1 MFVDQTVQGVEV
13 SGSNAGE
20 QDFLTIFIL
29 WIFRVGQRRQIQR
42 IGYSPGEGQEGISS
56 GMFCPLRRQSSFK
69 PAWRLTA
76 V

>member
-13 SGSNAGE
+13 SGSNAGK

-42 IGYSPGEGQEGISS
+42 IGDSPGEGQEGDFFRNVLSA
-56 GMFCPLRRQSSFK
+56 Q
-69 PAWRLTA
+69 TA
-76 V
+76 EQF

>member
-42 IGYSPGEGQEGISS
+42 IGYSPGEGQEGN
-56 GMFCPLRRQSSFK
+56 FFRNVL
-69 PAWRLTA
+69 PAQTA
-76 V
+76 EQF